1 MAKTK
6 KPQFGKLPP
15 KYSFILNPYPDV
27 RVSRCPFC
35 EHKTGQRKIPLLIH
49 VASGP
54 LIALNYTCRYCQACD
69 LLIAHKHA
77 IEHLLT
83 ELFRRSNPEAIG
95 NEYLIMGTVEKTA
108 WREGLQQQKA
118 IAEMLACVSSFTESY
133 KDLRVTR
140 PGYYKADQEPPLME
154 PPLSQEWV
162 KSKPETHLNQDKR
175 ID

>member
-15 KYSFILNPYPDV
+15 KYSFILNPYPDM
-27 RVSRCPFC
+27 RISRCPFC

-49 VASGP
+49 VASMH
-54 LIALNYTCRYCQACD
+54 LIALNYTCRYCQACG

-83 ELFRRSNPEAIG
+83 ELFRQSNPGAIG
-95 NEYLIMGTVEKTA
+95 NEYLIMGTMEKMA

-118 IAEMLACVSSFTESY
+118 LAEMLAYVSSFTKSY
-133 KDLRVTR
+133 EDLQVTR
-140 PGYYKADQEPPLME
+140 PGYYKADQEPPWME

-162 KSKPETHLNQDKR
+162 KSKPEN
-175 ID
+175 